1 MTEVKIRWARAS
13 DAKTLA
19 AIGHAAWKRGNADNL
34 PDEAQKRI
42 TPEVFESFAANQP
55 NNILLAENDDHV
67 LGFAAVAN
75 GENTVTD
82 LWVNKADEGQG
93 IGRRLLEEMENEL
106 IKRGHE
112 DVRLEILTSN
122 TRTLGLTKYRGYH
135 VTSRGLRMDA
145 NLSIPLHK
153 TEVSKR
159 LISA

>member
-1 MTEVKIRWARAS
+1 MTEVTIRWARAS

-19 AIGHAAWKRGNADNL
+19 AIGHAAWKRGNANNL
-34 PDEAQKRI
+34 PEEVQNRVTAD
-42 TPEVFESFAANQP
+42 VFENFAVTQP
-55 NNILLAENDDHV
+55 DNILIAEKDDHV
-67 LGFAAVAN
+67 LGFAAAAN
-75 GENTVTD
+75 GENIVTD

-112 DVRLEILTSN
+112 DVKLEVLTSN

-145 NLSIPLHK
+145 TLSLPLHK

-159 LISA
+159 LIGA

>member
-1 MTEVKIRWARAS
+1 MTEVTIRWARAS

-19 AIGHAAWKRGNADNL
+19 AIGHAAWKRGNANNL
-34 PDEAQKRI
+34 PAEAEKRV
-42 TPEVFESFAANQP
+42 TPKDFESFAENQAD
-55 NNILLAENDDHV
+55 NILLAENGDHI
-67 LGFAAVAN
+67 LGFAAAAN
-75 GENTVTD
+75 GENIVTD

-106 IKRGHE
+106 VKRGHE
-112 DVRLEILTSN
+112 DVKLEVLTSN

-145 NLSIPLHK
+145 TLSLPLHK